1 MKPISSSSDK
11 SPAPDSG
18 ATDLLW
24 PPSWWRWLIFAL
36 NGTLEIERQFALKE
50 MRHKQRMIELRE
62 SNKELQKSNEELQK
76 INEEARKNDDEAR
89 KNDDEARIAHEL
101 RMNELKKETEE
112 LRQKNKRLA
121 ELESKLNEILHS

>member
-62 SNKELQKSNEELQK
+62 SNKELQKSNERATEDQRRGEEERRRSEEERRRSEDRARAE
-76 INEEARKNDDEAR
+76 NERAEERDRRAEA
-89 KNDDEARIAHEL
+89 
-101 RMNELKKETEE
+101 
-112 LRQKNKRLA
+112 KRT
-121 ELESKLNEILHS
+121 SGSPS

>member
-50 MRHKQRMIELRE
+50 MRHRQRMIELRE

-76 INEEARKNDDEAR
+76 INEEARKNDE
-89 KNDDEARIAHEL
+89 EARIAHEQRMKEL
-101 RMNELKKETEE
+101 RKETEE

>member
-18 ATDLLW
+18 ATDSLW

-76 INEEARKNDDEAR
+76 INEEARKNDE
-89 KNDDEARIAHEL
+89 EARIAHER
-101 RMNELKKETEE
+101 RMNELRKETEE